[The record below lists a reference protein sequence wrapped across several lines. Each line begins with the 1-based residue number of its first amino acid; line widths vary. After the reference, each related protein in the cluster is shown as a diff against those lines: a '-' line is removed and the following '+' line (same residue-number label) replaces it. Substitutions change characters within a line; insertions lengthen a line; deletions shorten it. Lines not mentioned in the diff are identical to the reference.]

1 MFLPILDYIHIPS
14 DEDDAAAILSR
25 LVEERPE
32 IASKTER
39 VHTVTGSA
47 RAVLESLVEDG
58 TFAGRISVEEARCYD
73 EEISRHEAEER
84 ERAEAGAFRYA

>member
-14 DEDDAAAILSR
+14 DEDKAAAILSH
-25 LVEERPE
+25 LVEDRPE

-39 VHTVTGSA
+39 VHTETGSA

-58 TFAGRISVEEARCYD
+58 TFGRISDEEARCYD

-84 ERAEAGAFRYA
+84 ERAEAGACGFA